1 MKLFNRSKQ
10 KNSAVNAVTDKLSN
24 LIVRRTIRFQQR
36 WAMFMQRKVERLS
49 VRTKKYLLFLF
60 SVLAFLFCT
69 WVIASALL
77 KPSSRPFSIT
87 CIRMPQTLKEKKLQ
101 PILEKEFQKIERY
114 KKYMDSCGLP
124 IRPGLKDSIQQL
136 EVIYRTTK

>member
-10 KNSAVNAVTDKLSN
+10 KSSAVNVATDKLSN

-60 SVLAFLFCT
+60 SVLAFLSCA

-87 CIRMPQTLKEKKLQ
+87 CIRIPQTLKEKKL
-101 PILEKEFQKIERY
+101 PVISEKEFQRIEHY

-124 IRPGLKDSIQQL
+124 IRPGLKDSIKQL
-136 EVIYRTTK
+136 EAIYHAIK